1 MKSEAFRSACRV
13 YIDSASMGPINV
25 SDDIINISVNLRLD
39 AVSTL
44 SISLNN
50 YSNQLGGRYNM
61 LLAIGDKV
69 HADFVINGVVYPQFT
84 GRIFST
90 PLVAF
95 DAQAFTIEV
104 QDCIGDL
111 NFQVWC
117 PYSVEAQTKYLT
129 YAQQS
134 ITEAAEELG
143 EEDSG
148 LGNLLLDFLEN
159 VCRFPK
165 NSIYIQEFPDL
176 NNVMKNILKTIVCN
190 NDPNYEDEI
199 VNIFEQCFGT
209 ITNSTAGSSSSS
221 VSSQEA
227 SITAAVA
234 MAYIHSLTGSK
245 KNWPSGE
252 WYNQTKIECKYVNE
266 GSGAPTTIMMAP
278 GNDDGSRSG
287 MYGLRLCDVKKYL
300 ANNEKINYAAYL
312 PLSEQ
317 QQVFSSLW
325 ADLIKQYQDPCLA
338 FLNYWLPGSN
348 QNFKGKS
355 AGGIQAGGKNGASC
369 LLIINGGVVNQ
380 KSDIEK
386 PLLAEAQKLNKT
398 PAGDNSKWSAW
409 LKQVP
414 IGAGQYAT
422 ADNATQY
429 LGEQCW
435 SLYETYTH
443 FLFGWNYQGGP
454 NYQPD
459 GANSTGIVGNGAYY
473 LLAKDNP
480 TITAA
485 FDILPASATPRT
497 GDVVFWSKSGGLNDS
512 LGQEYGHVAIVLQD
526 QGSSL
531 LVENQWLGS
540 GGVVQSSWPKN
551 ASGWA
556 IAGYFRPKIF
566 ASDSLTAPSGSSTA
580 AASSAGST
588 GINPNMKG
596 AAAYNDMFELFK
608 FVQFDNSS
616 MTSESENLD
625 KYDNLYDN
633 EPVFSFVQSLCNA
646 SMRSFTSLP
655 DGSFTAFV
663 PDHFGYFSQVNPD
676 YDNLVEIPPL
686 NQIDYS
692 ISITKSSYISHL
704 FCLTNENFP
713 NLWGQSASS
722 GLTDAAKLM
731 ESSGI
736 VSLQRN
742 PEELCHLISLDG
754 TGFPTSAK
762 GVADLMQA
770 WGVKVLK
777 APDPN
782 IESHVMTGILA
793 VYKFVEAWANM
804 YSSNIQ
810 ISFRPDLRP
819 GLRAHFPNLG
829 LTAFISSVTHSWSA
843 TSGGSTSLQINSI
856 VKDTGRA
863 GM

>member
-1 MKSEAFRSACRV
+1 MKSEAFRSGCRL
-13 YIDSASMGPINV
+13 ILDTKSMGPVDV
-25 SDDIINISVNLRLD
+25 SDDVISLSPSLRTG

-61 LLAIGDKV
+61 LLSIGDKV
-69 HADFVINGVVYPQFT
+69 HMDFYVNGIIFPIFT
-84 GRIFST
+84 GRIFSV

-95 DAQAFTIEV
+95 DAQAFTIEA

-111 NFQVWC
+111 NFQYWS

-129 YAQQS
+129 FNQQS
-134 ITEAAEELG
+134 ITEAAVELG

-148 LGNLLLDFLEN
+148 LGNLFLDFLEN
-159 VCRFPK
+159 VCHFPK
-165 NSIYIQEFPDL
+165 NSIYIQAFPDL

-190 NDPNYEDEI
+190 KNPNYEDEI
-199 VNIFEQCFGT
+199 ENIFGQYFGT
-209 ITNSTAGSSSSS
+209 ITNAGTIAGSSNSSANNP
-221 VSSQEA
+221 ENN
-227 SITAAVA
+227 ITADVV
-234 MAYIHSLTGSK
+234 MGYIQSLTGSK

-266 GSGAPTTIMMAP
+266 GSGEPTTIMMAP
-278 GNDDGSRSG
+278 GNDNGSRSG

-312 PLSEQ
+312 PLSQQ

-338 FLNYWLPGSN
+338 FLNYWLPGTN

-355 AGGIQAGGKNGASC
+355 KGGIQAGGKNGASC

-380 KSDIEK
+380 KSDIEN
-386 PLLAEAQKLNKT
+386 PLLQEAKKYDKL
-398 PAGDNSKWSAW
+398 PAKDNTKWAQW
-409 LKQVP
+409 LKTIP
-414 IGAGQYAT
+414 IGTGKYAIS
-422 ADNATQY
+422 DNPTPN

-435 SLYETYTH
+435 SLYESYTH

-473 LLAKDNP
+473 LLGKDNP
-480 TITAA
+480 TITNV
-485 FDILPASATPRT
+485 FDILPANATAKT

-512 LGQEYGHVAIVLQD
+512 LGQTYGHVAIVVQD
-526 QGSSL
+526 QGGSL

-556 IAGYFRPKIF
+556 IAGYFRPKMF
-566 ASDSLTAPSGSSTA
+566 ASDTLSLETGSSSSSSTLS
-580 AASSAGST
+580 AST
-588 GINPNMKG
+588 KG

-608 FVQFDNSS
+608 FVQFNNAAL
-616 MTSESENLD
+616 TQESENLD

-633 EPVFSFVQSLCNA
+633 EPVFGFVQSLCNA
-646 SMRSFTSLP
+646 SMRTFTSLP

-663 PDHFGYFSQVNPD
+663 PDHFGYFSEANPD
-676 YDNLVEIPPL
+676 YDNLVELDPINL
-686 NQIDYS
+686 IDYS
-692 ISITKSSYISHL
+692 ISMNKSSYISHV
-704 FCLTNENFP
+704 FCLTNEAFP
-713 NLWGQSASS
+713 NLWGQSANT
-722 GLTDAAKLM
+722 GLSTACQLM

-742 PEELCHLISLDG
+742 PEELAHLISLDG
-754 TGFPTSAK
+754 TGFATSAK
-762 GVADLMQA
+762 GIGELLQE
-770 WGVKVLK
+770 WGVQVLK

-793 VYKFVEAWANM
+793 VYKFVESWAHM
-804 YSSNIQ
+804 FTANIQ
-810 ISFRPDLRP
+810 VSFRPDLRP
-819 GLRAHFPNLG
+819 GLRIHLSNLG
-829 LTAFISSVTHSWSA
+829 ITCYIESVTHSWNA
-843 TSGGSTSLQINSI
+843 QSGGTTSLQVNSI
-856 VKDTGRA
+856 VNDKGRA